1 MSYRNPLCLDDKF
14 IVKRY
19 TGAWVCVSAHS
30 RERERER
37 ARMRMLTVESFRRD
51 AFMCV
56 TCPEP
61 YFMCRHQF
69 VCFEEEKPLDSFL
82 KPDSIFSW
90 FVRNCFVVVFFF
102 DEVRQETIQDSIFL
116 GDSLSQNSCKCS
128 WFLSSESHRDAAI
141 VTSFEDFAGQ
151 YDWLGG
157 KSSFKFR
164 IEPIFSDFCCDPN
177 FRNRFYGVSDGCR
190 SN

>member
-1 MSYRNPLCLDDKF
+1 MTQNAALSVPQ
-14 IVKRY
+14 
-19 TGAWVCVSAHS
+19 VCECAFERERESERE

-82 KPDSIFSW
+82 KPDSIFS
-90 FVRNCFVVVFFF
+90 
-102 DEVRQETIQDSIFL
+102 
-116 GDSLSQNSCKCS
+116 
-128 WFLSSESHRDAAI
+128 
-141 VTSFEDFAGQ
+141 
-151 YDWLGG
+151 
-157 KSSFKFR
+157 
-164 IEPIFSDFCCDPN
+164 
-177 FRNRFYGVSDGCR
+177 
-190 SN
+190 